1 MAIKIMEYLPNF
13 LHDVYELKKITDTE
27 DIELNNLHIITD
39 SILDE
44 TIVENASKYRNRK
57 IRKNL

>member
-1 MAIKIMEYLPNF
+1 MAIKIIEYLPNF
-13 LHDVYELKKITDTE
+13 LRDVYELEKITDTE

-44 TIVENASKYRNRK
+44 TIVENASEYRNRK